1 MILKLYNQ
9 NIYTVI
15 NKNNYVNN
23 KYYYEELLKTK
34 FNKKYTNSSV
44 VDEIN
49 LKIKTYIKNKV

>member
-9 NIYTVI
+9 NNYTII

-23 KYYYEELLKTK
+23 KYYYEEVLKIK
-34 FNKKYTNSSV
+34 FNKKYINSSI